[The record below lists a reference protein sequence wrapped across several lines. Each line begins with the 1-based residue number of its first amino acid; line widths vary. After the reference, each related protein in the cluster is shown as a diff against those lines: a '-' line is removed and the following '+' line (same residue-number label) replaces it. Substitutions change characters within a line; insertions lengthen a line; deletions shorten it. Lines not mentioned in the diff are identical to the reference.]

1 LNINM
6 TDKNNII
13 DKARLENFS
22 DGVIAIL
29 ITILV
34 MTFKI
39 PEDFLIKKYSI
50 FELLEYL
57 IPQLIPYAVSFL
69 VIAVHL
75 FNHHILF
82 SKMKAVNAT
91 FIWLN
96 LLFLFTLS
104 LIVYPTALLGQIHNQ
119 ETAAML
125 LVGAYFFKA
134 ITFRLLHHYAIF
146 KSGLYITKSTKKELR
161 KTAIISWIKGPFV
174 EVIAFFLIF
183 LNFKLAL
190 GLIFLVTLTYIIPAK
205 NL

>member
-1 LNINM
+1 M
-6 TDKNNII
+6 TDKNSI

-34 MTFKI
+34 MAFKI
-39 PEDFLIKKYSI
+39 PEDFLIRDYSI
-50 FELLEYL
+50 FELLEFL

-82 SKMKAVNAT
+82 NKMKAVDAT

-96 LLFLFTLS
+96 LFFLFSLS
-104 LIVYPTALLGQIHNQ
+104 LIVYPTALLGQVHNQ

-134 ITFRLLHHYAIF
+134 VTFRLLHHYAIF
-146 KSGLYITKSTKKELR
+146 KSGLYKTDRTKKELR
-161 KTAIISWIKGPFV
+161 NDTIISWLKGPLV

-183 LNFKLAL
+183 INFKLAL
-190 GLIFLVTLTYIIPAK
+190 GLIFVVTLTYIFPPK
-205 NL
+205 KL